1 MQVSEIARRAEVS
14 TDTVRF
20 YCKQG
25 LLQPRRDP
33 DNSYQLFDLA
43 DLKRLRFI
51 RQARALGFSLSE
63 INDILKLS
71 DSRHSPC
78 PLVRDLFERKLTDVE
93 QQLTELIAQRDRMR
107 QALKHWEAMPDGTP
121 DGHSICHLIEHWE
134 EG

>member
-1 MQVSEIARRAEVS
+1 MQVSQIARRAEVS
-14 TDTVRF
+14 ADTVRF

-33 DNSYQLFDLA
+33 DNGYQLFELA

-51 RQARALGFSLSE
+51 RQARALGFSLGE

-78 PLVRDLFERKLTDVE
+78 PMVRELFERKLTDVE
-93 QQLTELIAQRDRMR
+93 RQLAELIAQRDRMR
-107 QALKHWEAMPDGTP
+107 RALDHWESMPDGTP